1 MSAQALEVARAAL
14 RGERCWIVGGAVR
27 DELLG
32 LDAGRDLDLILAG
45 RVEDAARAVAREAEG
60 AVAFALSD
68 EFGAWRVVSRAS
80 GWQIDL
86 NPLRGESIEA
96 DLALRDFTVNA
107 IARPLEGGA
116 AVDPLGGEAD
126 LRAGRLRLAAAG
138 ALEADPLRALRLVR
152 MVCEFGF
159 DVEEQAAAAAARVA
173 SGGLGQVA
181 GERVYL
187 EFARVVASDR
197 ASDGVRLMLELG
209 LGRSVVP
216 ELEELRGVQQSRYH
230 HLDALDHTLAV
241 LDQVA
246 LLQRDGGAV
255 LGGEHVLALRELLAE
270 PLADELSRGTG
281 LRFGALT
288 HDIAKGRTRAVFDD
302 GRVGFP
308 GHDELGASMARS
320 ILERMRAA
328 ERMRAHVAALTRN
341 HLRLGFLVHETP
353 LGRGEL
359 YAYLDACDPVGAD
372 VTLLSVAD
380 RLATLGARSEE
391 AIERHLELAHA
402 VIGDALAWHRDGRPP
417 PLIRGDVLARSL
429 GIEPGPP
436 LGELLAAIAQEAY
449 AGTLQ
454 SAEDAIAFAR
464 ERLA

>member
-1 MSAQALEVARAAL
+1 MSARSLGAARAAL

-32 LDAGRDLDLILAG
+32 LKAGRDLDLIVG
-45 RVEDAARAVAREAEG
+45 DRVEEAARAVAREAGE
-60 AVAFALSD
+60 AVVFSLSD
-68 EFGAWRVVSRAS
+68 EFGGWRVVSRGG

-86 NPLRGESIEA
+86 NPLRGDSIEA
-96 DLALRDFTVNA
+96 DLRLRDFTVNA

-116 AVDPLGGEAD
+116 AVDPLAGEAD
-126 LRAGRLRLAAAG
+126 LRAGLLRLAAPN

-152 MVCEFGF
+152 LVCELGF
-159 DVEEQAAAAAARVA
+159 EVEAQTAAAARDA
-173 SGGLGQVA
+173 AGGLARVA
-181 GERVYL
+181 GERIYL
-187 EFARVVASDR
+187 EFARVVASER
-197 ASDGVRLMLELG
+197 ASDGVRLMLDLG
-209 LGRSVVP
+209 LAAHVLP
-216 ELEELRGVQQSRYH
+216 ELEELRGVVQSRYH

-246 LLQRDGGAV
+246 LLERDGGVV
-255 LGGEHVLALRELLAE
+255 LGDEHVPAVRELLAE
-270 PLADELSRGTG
+270 PLADELPRATG

-288 HDIAKGRTRAVFDD
+288 HDIAKGRTLAVFDD

-308 GHDELGASMARS
+308 GHDELGASMARA
-320 ILERMRAA
+320 ILERLRAA

-341 HLRLGFLVHETP
+341 HLRLGFLVHEAP
-353 LGRGEL
+353 LGRREV

-380 RLATLGARSEE
+380 RLATLGERAEE
-391 AIERHLELAHA
+391 AIERHLALARWLIA
-402 VIGDALAWHRDGRPP
+402 DALAWHRDGRPA
-417 PLIRGDVLARSL
+417 PLIRGDALAHSL
-429 GIEPGPP
+429 GIEPGPS
-436 LGELLAAIAQEAY
+436 LGELLAVIAQEAY
-449 AGTLQ
+449 AGTLR